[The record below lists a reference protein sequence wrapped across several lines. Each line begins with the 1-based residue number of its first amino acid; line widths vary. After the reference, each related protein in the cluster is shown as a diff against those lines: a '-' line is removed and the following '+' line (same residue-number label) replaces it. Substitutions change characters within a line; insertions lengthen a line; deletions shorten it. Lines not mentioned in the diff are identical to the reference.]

1 MAHSAVTVSLEA
13 LKNGTCMVMW
23 LWETLPP
30 VDEEMKLI
38 SYWGLG
44 TVPFTTL
51 EAAFGP
57 ESLGIILVKD
67 VDPAFVELR
76 QRLLSYSTYLGNLP
90 PQILGKVQV
99 HIIAYNQN

>member
-1 MAHSAVTVSLEA
+1 
-13 LKNGTCMVMW
+13 MW
-23 LWETLPP
+23 SRGTLPP
-30 VDEEMKLI
+30 LDEEMKLI
-38 SYWGLG
+38 SYWDLG

-67 VDPAFVELR
+67 VDLAFVELR

-99 HIIAYNQN
+99 HITANNQN